1 MADKLFYRTQ
11 VGITPGTPATLA
23 HGLSANGVAVAPD
36 QITAI
41 PRGSKPAAMT
51 GGAIVL
57 STGTDAVA
65 IDLLGAVAAT
75 VDVVCMYWHSIQRAT

>member
-36 QITAI
+36 QVTAFPI
-41 PRGSKPAAMT
+41 GSRRAAMT
-51 GGAIVL
+51 GGCVIV
-57 STGTDAVA
+57 SQNAASVYVD
-65 IDLLGAVAAT
+65 ILGEVAAT
-75 VDVVCMYWHSIQRAT
+75 VDVVAMYWHSIQRAT